1 MLFKTKLPPPCST
14 SKSLPPSPSI
24 VSPPR
29 PPVIISSALEPVII
43 SAPAPPSMFVLWLNA
58 AALIMLSPSPP
69 TKIAASIFIK
79 VSAASLPIV
88 SALSVKVKLASWLSE
103 TVSTPPDPP
112 SILSTPNPPVSVSSK
127 TVPVKT
133 SSPPRPSST
142 T

>member
-24 VSPPR
+24 V
-29 PPVIISSALEPVII
+29 ISSALEPVII
-43 SAPAPPSMFVLWLNA
+43 SAPAPPSMFVLLLNA